1 MIERNSN
8 DKALERIFEEVYNL
22 INDAKRIPLTEK
34 IMLDESDLAGVM
46 DDLREAIPKEVKTAT
61 QILEEQKNIINKA
74 YADADIIVQQAKK
87 EAEAIVTLAKNEAD
101 RMIQQEE
108 VVKQANAVAE
118 ELKSNA
124 LRYQEEVKTEA
135 DEYALQVKRDSL
147 RYVDDMLQYI
157 GGNLNSA
164 LEDIRSN
171 RNNINEESQKLLNHN
186 NIEEAEAEVQ
196 E

>member
-8 DKALERIFEEVYNL
+8 DKALEGIFEEIYNL
-22 INDAKRIPLTEK
+22 INDARRIPLTEK
-34 IMLDESDLAGVM
+34 IVLDESDLASVM

-74 YADADIIVQQAKK
+74 YSDADIIVQQAKK
-87 EAEAIVTLAKNEAD
+87 EAESIVTLAKNEAD
-101 RMIQQEE
+101 RMLQQEE
-108 VVKQANAVAE
+108 VVKQANAFAE
-118 ELKSNA
+118 DVKANA

-135 DEYALQVKRDSL
+135 DEYAMQVKQDSL

-164 LEDIRSN
+164 LEGIRGN
-171 RNNINEESQKLLNHN
+171 RENISEESQKLYNMKN
-186 NIEEAEAEVQ
+186 GVVAEAEEEQ
-196 E
+196 